1 MNISAAHVSAYAEM
15 FGSEY
20 GSPKPPLP
28 VDPMPPVTYIFRST
42 APVHI
47 RIAAFRYPSAPVST
61 PTSASDTIS
70 LVPFTAW
77 PTAALCSSTGL
88 YDWVWRPLL
97 SGGCQSPVVREW
109 GRGLPAVAAGVHP
122 VQG

>member
-20 GSPKPPLP
+20 GSPKPSLP

-42 APVHI
+42 ASVHI

-70 LVPFTAW
+70 DVQFTAW
-77 PTAALCSSTGL
+77 PTASLCSSTGL
-88 YDWVWRPLL
+88 YDWLWRLL
-97 SGGCQSPVVREW
+97 LTDVSSPRMS
-109 GRGLPAVAAGVHP
+109 R
-122 VQG
+122 